1 MTASTFGLWMRR
13 LLLSDVDKLPTP
25 DLEKTVQSKAG
36 KRILQFLKTL
46 HRYPL
51 SDRDWKSLDEAVL
64 DLYGLDEQDRIV
76 VRDGFFRASWEWKQ
90 GRLESVKPA
99 DIEDHMYDY
108 ARAFLSTIDV
118 WLSARNRKRMCAE
131 IFDLSQR
138 DPLRVVRFV
147 LKDKPGVSEVKIQP
161 DVELRELLLQIGDR
175 LNFPLTAS
183 LVGEREL
190 CVYGPDEVV
199 IIKPAAR
206 RHWLGVSGLED
217 ADRVIAESV
226 SGITA

>member
-1 MTASTFGLWMRR
+1 M
-13 LLLSDVDKLPTP
+13 PTP
-25 DLEKTVQSKAG
+25 DLEKAVQSESG
-36 KRILQFLKTL
+36 QYILRLVKTFQQES
-46 HRYPL
+46 L
-51 SDRDWKSLDEAVL
+51 SDRDWKRLDEAVL
-64 DLYGLDEQDRIV
+64 DLYGLDEQERIV
-76 VRDGFFRASWEWKQ
+76 VHDGFFRASWEWKQ

-99 DIEDHMYDY
+99 DIQDHMPDY

-131 IFDLSQR
+131 IFNLSQH

-147 LKDKPGVSEVKIQP
+147 LEEKPGNSEVKIIQP
-161 DVELRELLLQIGDR
+161 EGPLKELLLQIGNR